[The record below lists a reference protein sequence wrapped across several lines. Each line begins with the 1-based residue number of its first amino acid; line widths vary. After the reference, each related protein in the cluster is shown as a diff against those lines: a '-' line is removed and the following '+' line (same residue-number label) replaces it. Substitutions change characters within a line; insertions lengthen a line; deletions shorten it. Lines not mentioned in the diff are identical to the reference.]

1 MPDQPAGAPADVQVD
16 GRTGGAGLA
25 GAEPP
30 AGDARSGGLMAFVT
44 RLIGSRPVRWG
55 FVLVTVGI
63 GAWEIVSRW
72 SGPHGLQASLSKLGA
87 AAVIGALICVLAGL
101 LALMPVY
108 RGLLAALGSP
118 LPARTAA
125 QILFVGQLGKYL
137 PGSVWPVLAQME
149 LGAAHQV
156 PRRRSATASVLTMLM
171 SLMAG
176 ILVGLVALPFSHAA
190 AHYRWVFWLAPVI
203 LICLYPRVLNQILD
217 RLLRLA
223 RRPPLEQPLTGR
235 AIGMAL
241 AWAVVTWVLFGLQ
254 IWLLAARMGLS
265 GASGLL
271 LAIGAFA
278 FAWCAGFVVIF
289 APAGAGIRE
298 LVLILL
304 LGPALG
310 AGVIGHD
317 KALAVAIVSR
327 VLMTLGDL
335 LSAGTAAWF
344 ARRSR
349 HGTAGRPAP

>member
-1 MPDQPAGAPADVQVD
+1 MQ
-16 GRTGGAGLA
+16 
-25 GAEPP
+25 
-30 AGDARSGGLMAFVT
+30 
-44 RLIGSRPVRWG
+44 I
-55 FVLVTVGI
+55 
-63 GAWEIVSRW
+63 
-72 SGPHGLQASLSKLGA
+72 
-87 AAVIGALICVLAGL
+87 
-101 LALMPVY
+101 Y
-108 RGLLAALGSP
+108 RVLLAALGSP

-156 PRRRSATASVLTMLM
+156 PRRRSASASVLTMLM
-171 SLMAG
+171 SLLAG
-176 ILVGLVALPFSHAA
+176 ILVGLIMIPFSKGAA
-190 AHYRWVFWLAPVI
+190 PYRWVFWFAPVV

-235 AIGMAL
+235 AIGTAL
-241 AWAVVTWVLFGLQ
+241 AWGLVSWILLGLQ

-265 GASGLL
+265 GPSGVL

-278 FAWCAGFVVIF
+278 FAWCAGFLVVL
-289 APAGAGIRE
+289 APAGAGVRE
-298 LVLILL
+298 FVLIAL

-310 AGVIGHD
+310 GGAVGGT
-317 KALAVAIVSR
+317 KALAVALVSR

-349 HGTAGRPAP
+349 SVPAARHSA